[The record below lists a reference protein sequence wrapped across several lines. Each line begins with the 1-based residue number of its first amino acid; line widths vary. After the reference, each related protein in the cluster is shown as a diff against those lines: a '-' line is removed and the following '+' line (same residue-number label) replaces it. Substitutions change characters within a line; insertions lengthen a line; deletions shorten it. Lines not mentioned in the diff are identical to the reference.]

1 VNSRH
6 DKLASAVAGQQ
17 HRFDMAQRRA
27 RDGVFD
33 LRQEAES
40 LTADATLLSRLD
52 VLEDMVARCRANALR
67 VEVEG
72 ARLRALL
79 AQAALHGQ

>member
-1 VNSRH
+1 MINRH
-6 DKLASAVAGQQ
+6 HKLALAVAGQQ
-17 HRFDMAQRRA
+17 HRVEMAQRRA

-33 LRQEAES
+33 LRQEVES

-52 VLEDMVARCRANALR
+52 VIDALIARCRADALR
-67 VEVEG
+67 AEVEH
-72 ARLRALL
+72 ARLRGLV